1 MHDFLCG
8 FRMGDAYNSAMA
20 KYPIFLELGGR
31 RVVLIGG
38 GSVAL
43 RKAQALLAAGAR
55 LVVVAERINDMLEA
69 LCRGSDAEVVKAPY
83 SKNYLAG
90 ALLAVAATNNHQL
103 NKQIYQDC
111 QELEVLCN
119 VVDVPELCD
128 FFVPAV
134 VKRGDLQ
141 IAVST
146 EGQCPAYAGHVRK
159 KLEQIFTVKHGQFL
173 TELETLRKQIIRD
186 IPEPVDRKTLLGQ
199 LVDDKSFDYFVE
211 NGSSK
216 WRTFAD
222 ELIGNLSLAKE

>member
-1 MHDFLCG
+1 MLPSADVC
-8 FRMGDAYNSAMA
+8 YNSIMA

-38 GSVAL
+38 GKVAL
-43 RKAQALLAAGAR
+43 RKAQALLDAGAR
-55 LVVVAERINDMLEA
+55 LVVVAERINDMLVA
-69 LCRGSDAEVVKAPY
+69 LCRGNDAELIKSRY

-146 EGQCPAYAGHVRK
+146 EGQCPAYAGHIRK
-159 KLEQIFTVKHGQFL
+159 RLEEIFTIKHGQFL
-173 TELETLRKQIIRD
+173 TELEALRKQIIQD
-186 IPEPVDRKTLLGQ
+186 VPEPADRKTLLGH
-199 LVDDKSFDYFVE
+199 LVDDKSFEYFVE
-211 NGSSK
+211 NGPVQ

-222 ELIGNLSLAKE
+222 ELISNLPLARE

>member
-1 MHDFLCG
+1 MLPSGIVC
-8 FRMGDAYNSAMA
+8 YNSIMA

-38 GSVAL
+38 GKVAL

-55 LVVVAERINDMLEA
+55 LVVVAERINDMLTA
-69 LCRGSDAEVVKAPY
+69 LCRGSDAELIKSRY
-83 SKNYLAG
+83 SKTYLAG
-90 ALLAVAATNNHQL
+90 ALLAVAATSNHQL

-159 KLEQIFTVKHGQFL
+159 RLEEIFTVRHGPFL
-173 TELETLRKQIIRD
+173 TELEALRKQIIQD
-186 IPEPVDRKTLLGQ
+186 VPESADRKILLGR
-199 LVDDKSFDYFVE
+199 LVDDKSFEYFVE
-211 NGSSK
+211 NGPAK
-216 WRTFAD
+216 WRTFAE
-222 ELIGNLSLAKE
+222 ELISNLSLTRE